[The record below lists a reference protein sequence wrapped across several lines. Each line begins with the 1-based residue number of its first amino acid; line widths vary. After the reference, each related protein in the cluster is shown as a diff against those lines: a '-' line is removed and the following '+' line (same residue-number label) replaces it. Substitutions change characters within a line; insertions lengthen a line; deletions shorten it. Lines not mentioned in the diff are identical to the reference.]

1 MSARAPRR
9 AALGGLLL
17 LAACGG
23 AAPPAEPPSAGR
35 RLYVTHCL
43 ACHQPQGEG
52 LSGVQP
58 PLAGTPVPNGD
69 PEALARWVMFGLRPP
84 ALPRGRYSGVMPQF
98 AYLSDADLATLLSYV
113 RSHFGNHA
121 PPVPEPLVAAV
132 RSSAR

>member
-35 RLYVTHCL
+35 RLYVTHCV
-43 ACHQPQGEG
+43 ACHQPHGEG

-58 PLAGTPVPNGD
+58 PLAGQLRVEGD
-69 PEALARWVMFGLRPP
+69 GDDIA
-84 ALPRGRYSGVMPQF
+84 
-98 AYLSDADLATLLSYV
+98 LSDGDRMAVDV
-113 RSHFGNHA
+113 GQHA
-121 PPVPEPLVAAV
+121 H
-132 RSSAR
+132 ARPGLTDP